1 MSVVTL
7 SLRIDQKIAWKWWVV
22 MLPAFAVD
30 LVVLV
35 LDVLSIPVLIMR
47 FKSNEDLDPNERI
60 LLGPEIMAT
69 INSILFI
76 IAQVTLVLRLDHFW
90 NTSFAMALLPY
101 FIYALKDVY
110 MPLYLVKKKQVEL
123 RDALYSIFSII
134 IPITILLC
142 CLKYDGVLKWSWGAT
157 FIVIWIYFGAMLV
170 HDLFLVCT
178 LRNIPVELARK
189 DNV

>member
-47 FKSNEDLDPNERI
+47 FK
-60 LLGPEIMAT
+60 
-69 INSILFI
+69 SILFI